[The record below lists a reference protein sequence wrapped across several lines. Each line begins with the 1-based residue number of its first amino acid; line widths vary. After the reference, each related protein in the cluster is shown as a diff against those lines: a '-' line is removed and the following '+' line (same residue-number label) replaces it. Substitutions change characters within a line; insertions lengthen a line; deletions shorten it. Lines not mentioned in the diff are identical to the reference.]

1 MRYIPKKKQI
11 PKEDLTDI
19 PSKLWRGITDSI
31 VVTEASW
38 KTYLDDYI
46 RNLHPD
52 RPDKMEAIKRERSWT
67 VGNINEALWQRPTLT
82 FKKLLTGLFIL
93 KAVSMKVTIEVE
105 LKSGKKVI
113 VTEENNFLESSAAK
127 MDEESTE
134 KTTKRRSR

>member
-11 PKEDLTDI
+11 PKEELTDI
-19 PSKLWRGITDSI
+19 PSKLWRAITDSI

-105 LKSGKKVI
+105 LKSGKKV
-113 VTEENNFLESSAAK
+113 VVSEYNNLLESSASRIEDDSDDSSK
-127 MDEESTE
+127 
-134 KTTKRRSR
+134 KRRSR

>member
-1 MRYIPKKKQI
+1 MRYVPRKKQI

-93 KAVSMKVTIEVE
+93 KAVNMKVTIEVE
-105 LKSGKKVI
+105 LKSGKKI
-113 VTEENNFLESSAAK
+113 VVSECNNFLESSAPK
-127 MDEESTE
+127 IDDEE
-134 KTTKRRSR
+134 KTTKKRSL